1 VFKLIEGDCLEK
13 MKQIED
19 GSVSLILADL
29 PYGTTDRSGKKG
41 SRIFKW
47 DSVIPLDDLWAE
59 YKRILKRNGSVV
71 LTADQPF
78 SSQLVLSNLE
88 WFKYEWVWKKS
99 RTTGFFTANYRP
111 MKCTEDIVV
120 FSEGG
125 AAAASAKSAKGNMTY
140 NPQGLIEK
148 RVKKRNS
155 KKRLGKLLGVEE
167 FVGKNNKMLG
177 DSEYEQKYTNYPNEI
192 LEFAIESDTKHPTQ
206 KPVPLMEY
214 LIRTYSNE
222 GELVL
227 DNVLGSGTT
236 GIAAIKTNR
245 AFVGI
250 EKEREYFDLSVDRIR
265 KFCDNV
271 DDFDFNTV
279 EVIYND

>member
-1 VFKLIEGDCLEK
+1 MFKLIEGDCLEK

-78 SSQLVLSNLE
+78 TSQLVLSNLE

>member
-1 VFKLIEGDCLEK
+1 MFKLIEGDCLEK

-47 DSVIPLDDLWAE
+47 DSVIPLDVLWSE

-78 SSQLVLSNLE
+78 TSQLVLSNLE

-125 AAAASAKSAKGNMTY
+125 AAAASANSAKGNMTY
-140 NPQGLIEK
+140 NPQGLVEK
-148 RVKKRNS
+148 KVKKRNS

-177 DSEYEQKYTNYPNEI
+177 NSEYEQKYTNYPNEI

-214 LIRTYSNE
+214 LIKTYSNE
-222 GELVL
+222 GEMVL

-245 AFVGI
+245 SFIGI
-250 EKEREYFDLSVDRIR
+250 EREREYFDLSVDRIR

-271 DDFDFNTV
+271 EDFDFNTV